1 MPEEGKQEIEVM
13 GLGYRMAHLVNLIL
27 FLSLIVSGIM
37 LYSIE
42 TVAWF
47 AYGIGQPLSTLS
59 GGDADPVTTGVQ
71 WARTWHRVVGFT
83 WGAFIIAYTLY
94 IILFHRQ
101 LHLFDGLRKPLR
113 EQLRE
118 AKAVFRFY
126 LLGEPMPEDV
136 KEKMGRHNVL
146 VGYLAILIV
155 VSVVLL
161 SVSGVLL
168 VYAEAW
174 GLSLSTV
181 RLMLLLHDIGFA
193 LALLFVLLHTFAVL
207 LPHNRPLLVAM
218 FSHGRVP
225 LDWAREHMAGYV
237 RRLTGR

>member
-1 MPEEGKQEIEVM
+1 MASRESGEIEIM
-13 GLGYRMAHLVNLIL
+13 GLGYRIAHLVNLIL
-27 FLSLIVSGIM
+27 FISLMVSGFM

-42 TVAWF
+42 TVSWF

-59 GGDADPVTTGVQ
+59 SGTDPVTTGVQ

-83 WGAFIIAYTLY
+83 WGAFILAYALY
-94 IILFHRQ
+94 ILLFHRQ
-101 LHLFDGLRKPLR
+101 LHVFDGLRKPLGD
-113 EQLRE
+113 QIRE
-118 AKAVFRFY
+118 AKAVVRHY
-126 LLGEPMPEDV
+126 ILGEPIPEDV
-136 KEKMGRHNVL
+136 RERMGRHNVL
-146 VGYLAILIV
+146 VGYLAILILA
-155 VSVVLL
+155 SVLLL

-181 RLMLLLHDIGFA
+181 RLLLLLHDVGFA

-218 FSHGRVP
+218 FSHGKVP
-225 LDWAREHMAGYV
+225 LDWAREHMPGYL
-237 RRLTGR
+237 RRLAGR